1 MRRAPGGKMPGNTHR
16 CWLVD
21 KLHVPMRWITTSKEV
36 PSGEKRVSRLRNHI
50 GTDGS
55 SRQQFFFQCWQ
66 ANLNE
71 FDTHVRLHYVEIG
84 LRGIRVGGRRTG

>member
-1 MRRAPGGKMPGNTHR
+1 MPGNTHR

-21 KLHVPMRWITTSKEV
+21 KLHVPMCWITTGEEV

-50 GTDGS
+50 ILGRTEAVVNN
-55 SRQQFFFQCWQ
+55 FFFQCWQ

-71 FDTHVRLHYVEIG
+71 FVDTHVRLHYVEIG
-84 LRGIRVGGRRTG
+84 LRGLVGCRRTG

>member
-1 MRRAPGGKMPGNTHR
+1 MRRAAGGNTHR

-21 KLHVPMRWITTSKEV
+21 KLHVPMRWITTGEEV

-55 SRQQFFFQCWQ
+55 SQQFFFQCWQ

-71 FDTHVRLHYVEIG
+71 FVDTHVRLHYVEIG
-84 LRGIRVGGRRTG
+84 LRGAGIRVGGRRTG